1 MQECQHKQSMCDC
14 IDWKKHDLDVELT
27 HIRENFEFTGY
38 ELEYTTLE
46 PEEGRRVCT
55 VGRCRVCGKCLCI
68 GLGLP
73 DQVPADTL
81 LASLYHWLYV
91 NLVMPGLKQPDGA
104 ASFQE
109 TFLSLFHQSD
119 QEYVREWMNRYE
131 GAEPSRSPGE
141 GS

>member
-1 MQECQHKQSMCDC
+1 MRECEHKQSMCGC
-14 IDWKKHDLDVELT
+14 IDWKKHDLDVELK
-27 HIRENFEFTGY
+27 HIRENFEFIGY

-55 VGRCRVCGKCLCI
+55 VGRCRVCGKRLCI

-73 DQVPADTL
+73 VQVPADTL
-81 LASLYHWLYV
+81 LASLYNWMYV
-91 NLVMPGLKQPDGA
+91 KLVMPGLKRPDGA

-109 TFLSLFHQSD
+109 MFLSLFHRSD
-119 QEYVREWMNRYE
+119 QEYVREWMDRYE
-131 GAEPSRSPGE
+131 GAGTSRSPGE